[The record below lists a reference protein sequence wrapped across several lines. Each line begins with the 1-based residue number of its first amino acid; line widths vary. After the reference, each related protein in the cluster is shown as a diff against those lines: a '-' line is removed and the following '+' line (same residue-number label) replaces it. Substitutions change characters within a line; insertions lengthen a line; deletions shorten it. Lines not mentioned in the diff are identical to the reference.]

1 MRLTISSCC
10 VCDGCHRVT
19 ADGSEVGKQALFC
32 RDGSQF
38 FCMPPFRGAFA
49 RDKLPDNF
57 KEINSFG

>member
-1 MRLTISSCC
+1 M
-10 VCDGCHRVT
+10 T
-19 ADGSEVGKQALFC
+19 ADGSEVGRRALFC

-38 FCMPPFRGAFA
+38 FCMQPFRGAFA